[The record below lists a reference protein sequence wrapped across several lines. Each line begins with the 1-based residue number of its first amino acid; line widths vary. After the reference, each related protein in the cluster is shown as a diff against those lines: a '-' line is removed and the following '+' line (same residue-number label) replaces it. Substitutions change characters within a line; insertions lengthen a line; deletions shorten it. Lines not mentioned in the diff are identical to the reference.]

1 MNILFIY
8 ELENEEL
15 QNITFKIEEKI
26 KILIKNKT
34 INILR
39 KNKINQRVKAD
50 IYVIL
55 SDNYE
60 EVDIYFEKIKDK
72 NKSIVLT
79 SNISSSNILNLIK
92 NTKNVCYTKNDVDV
106 LANKIYN
113 VYLESIENHV

>member
-15 QNITFKIEEKI
+15 KNITLKIEEKI
-26 KILIKNKT
+26 KILIKDKT
-34 INILR
+34 INVLR
-39 KNKINQRVKAD
+39 KNKVNQRVKAD

-60 EVDIYFEKIKDK
+60 EVDLYFERIKDK

-79 SNISSSNILNLIK
+79 NNIASSNILNLIK
-92 NTKNVCYTKNDVDV
+92 NTKNVCYAKNDVDV
-106 LANKIYN
+106 LAKKIYN
-113 VYLESIENHV
+113 VYLESIENYV